1 MKKFFEEFKIEFDK
15 VVWPTKKEVTN
26 ATILSVGLSFAV
38 AIYLGAFDFIVSKLL
53 DIIV

>member
-1 MKKFFEEFKIEFDK
+1 MHDLKKEFKK
-15 VVWPTKKEVTN
+15 VVWPTKKETVN
-26 ATILSVGLSFAV
+26 ATILSVGFSLAV